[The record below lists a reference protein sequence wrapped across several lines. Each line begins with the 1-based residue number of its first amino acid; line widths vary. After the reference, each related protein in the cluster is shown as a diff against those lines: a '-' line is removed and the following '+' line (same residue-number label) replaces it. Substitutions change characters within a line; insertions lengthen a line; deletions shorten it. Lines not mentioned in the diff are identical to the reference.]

1 MKAYRF
7 LIVLLLASM
16 WVSACTPTPVPPPPN
31 TDTQPTNAG
40 GTPAAVLKAR
50 AELAARLGMGE
61 TEVQVDH
68 YAPANW
74 PDSCLGLPA
83 TNEMC
88 SQVIVP
94 GFGGL
99 LIAGGTSYEFRTN
112 QEGDSIRMLP
122 GALLKARQFLA
133 QHIQASVEQVGLVSY
148 SQVEWSDACLGLAQE
163 GMMCAEVITPG
174 FQVLLSHQ
182 GQEYV
187 VHTDQNGET
196 TLLAAVVEVDAGAY
210 FMSWKFERGE
220 ACEAADLSQEGLA
233 YGACDS
239 EKQISSFVSAERGAA
254 ARYFV
259 GTFAPFEAST
269 PAGTVSFAGM
279 GTNQATPA
287 EQRMIAEWAR
297 LAAQEAAAGG
307 SGAGWWGRAFTWNRT
322 GGLAGFCDDV
332 MVYLTGEAIVSTCQG
347 SVLNSPD
354 PLRLTPAELEQLYA
368 WVDELASFEDSYRD
382 PAAADAISLHL
393 VFSGAGQNTPTVA
406 QKEAINQFASNL
418 YAEAA
423 KRSTP
428 GSELDAAQ
436 LALSEFFQLLFQE
449 DYVAALDL
457 YGGDFEELRYFNP
470 DLPQNDLLGLLQ
482 RGCQQNGFFCK
493 LTVGNV
499 IETNQTDD
507 ITFEITVQ
515 LMTPNGELF
524 QLGPCCGADPAS
536 NPPVTRFTYNV
547 QKIDGR
553 YRVLELPPWTP

>member
-7 LIVLLLASM
+7 LIVLLLVSL
-16 WVSACTPTPVPPPPN
+16 WISACTPSPAPPPPN

-50 AELAARLGMGE
+50 AELAARLGLAE
-61 TEVQVDH
+61 KEVQVEH
-68 YAPANW
+68 FAPANW
-74 PDSCLGLPA
+74 PDSCLGAPA

-88 SQVIVP
+88 SQAIVP

-99 LIAGGTSYEFRTN
+99 LMAGGAAYEFRTN
-112 QEGDSIRMLP
+112 QEGDSIRLLP
-122 GALLKARQFLA
+122 GALMKARQFLA
-133 QHIQASVEQVGLVSY
+133 QQIQVPLEQVSLVSY
-148 SQVEWSDACLGLAQE
+148 SQVEWADACLGLSQE
-163 GMMCAEVITPG
+163 GVMCAEVLTPG
-174 FQVLLSHQ
+174 FQVLLRHQ
-182 GQEYV
+182 GQDYV
-187 VHTDQNGET
+187 VHTDQNGGT

-210 FMSWKFERGE
+210 FMSWKFEDG
-220 ACEAADLSQEGLA
+220 AVCEAADLSQEGLA

-239 EKQISSFVSAERGAA
+239 EKQVSPFVSAERGAA
-254 ARYFV
+254 ARYFI

-269 PAGTVSFAGM
+269 PAGTVRFAGM
-279 GTNQATPA
+279 GSNQAAPA

-297 LAAQEAAAGG
+297 LAAQEAAADG
-307 SGAGWWGRAFTWNRT
+307 SGASWGLAFSWNRT

-332 MVYLTGEAIVSTCQG
+332 AVYLTGEAIVSTCKG
-347 SVLNSPD
+347 SALNSPV
-354 PLRLTPAELEQLYA
+354 PLRLTSAELEQLYA

-382 PAAADAISLHL
+382 PAAADALSLHL
-393 VFSGAGQNTPTVA
+393 VFNGAGLNTPTVA
-406 QKEAINQFASNL
+406 QKEAINQFASKL

-428 GSELDAAQ
+428 ASELDAAQ
-436 LALSEFFQLLFQE
+436 LALSEFFLALFQE
-449 DYVAALDL
+449 DYQAALDL

-470 DLPQNDLLGLLQ
+470 DLPQDDLLGLLQ
-482 RGCQQNGFFCK
+482 RGCQQNGFICR

-515 LMTPNGELF
+515 LMTPTGELF

-536 NPPVTRFTYNV
+536 NPPVTRFKYSV

-553 YRVLELPPWTP
+553 YQVLTLPPWTP